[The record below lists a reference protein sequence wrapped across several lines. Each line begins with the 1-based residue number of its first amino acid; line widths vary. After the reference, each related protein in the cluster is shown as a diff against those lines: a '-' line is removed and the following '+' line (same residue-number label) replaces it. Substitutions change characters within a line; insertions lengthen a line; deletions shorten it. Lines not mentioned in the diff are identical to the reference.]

1 MKLSK
6 KAKIELFSL
15 LIILNVILRF
25 QVVPNE
31 IFPDSFLMHIMVNS
45 LNEFGYAKWFLHPL
59 SVIGLYPAS
68 YSSSMQFL
76 LSAISQT
83 TGLEMRWVI
92 FLYCVFIGLLSM
104 FTAYSMAGAIIND
117 DLFKF
122 LVAFAFSTSPGVL
135 AYTTWTIPTR
145 GLFVVLA
152 PLLIYMLLKCRL
164 SIKYAPLTFILTTFL
179 FATHHLFYFLI
190 PSFLIFLIL
199 IIYFKLKSRIEVIS
213 KKGIHKLTPFI
224 PVCGFLCMYSI
235 PFFTGHFIEV
245 GSRYAPV
252 WEGYIRYI
260 GVLIIPAIGGLLYL
274 TFKQIKTL
282 EEWFILSSAIS
293 LITFIYIP
301 TYLKWFLPIFVIP
314 LSCVGLVNIMKLKG
328 RRSLFVV
335 VAFLLLALCFSS
347 YYQFIHFLPSP
358 GMRGM
363 HARYMEDSIY
373 QTGRWMKYHLNGSA
387 VSNDAA
393 LGKRIFAASETSHV
407 LTGFTTCDLVYG
419 FIHLNLSEFRRYPIT
434 SEDFWFDGYEGPD
447 VGEITWDYIHSYY
460 GKFRLFNISYIIEN
474 KECGGNVYWHHGN
487 SPSKPLHFAYDKGS
501 SVYDCGNIGIWSVKS
516 I

>member
-6 KAKIELFSL
+6 KSKIELFSL
-15 LIILNVILRF
+15 LIILSVILRF

-31 IFPDSFLMHIMVNS
+31 IFPDSFLMHIMTNS
-45 LNEFGYAKWFLHPL
+45 LTEYGYAGWWLHPL
-59 SVIGLYPAS
+59 SVFGLYPAS
-68 YSSSMQFL
+68 YTSTMQFL
-76 LSAISQT
+76 LSGISQT

-104 FTAYSMAGAIIND
+104 FTSYLMAGEIFDN
-117 DLFKF
+117 DLFKL
-122 LVAFAFSTSPGVL
+122 LVAFGFSTSPGVL

-199 IIYFKLKSRIEVIS
+199 IICFKLRSKIEVIS

-235 PFFTGHFIEV
+235 PFFTGHFIEE

-328 RRSLFVV
+328 RRSSFVV
-335 VAFLLLALCFSS
+335 VVFLLLALCFSS
-347 YYQFIHFLPSP
+347 YYQFIHFLLSP

-363 HARYMEDSIY
+363 HERYMEDSTY
-373 QTGRWMKYHLNGSA
+373 LTGRWMKYHLNGSA
-387 VSNDAA
+387 ISNDIT
-393 LGKRIFAASETSHV
+393 LGRRIFAASGTSHV

-419 FIHLNLSEFRRYPIT
+419 FIHLNLSEFKRYPIT
-434 SEDFWFDGYEGPD
+434 SEEFWFNGYEGPD
-447 VGEITWDYIHSYY
+447 VGERTWHYIHRY
-460 GKFRLFNISYIIEN
+460 GELRLFNISYILEN
-474 KECGGNVYWHHGN
+474 KKCEGNVYWLHGN
-487 SPSKPLHFAYDKGS
+487 FPSKPLHFAHDNGDCI
-501 SVYDCGNIGIWSVKS
+501 YDCGKIYIWRIG
-516 I
+516 

>member
-15 LIILNVILRF
+15 LITLNVILRF

-59 SVIGLYPAS
+59 SIIGLYPAS

-152 PLLIYMLLKCRL
+152 PLLIYLLLKCRL
-164 SIKYAPLTFILTTFL
+164 STKYIPLTFILVTLL

-199 IIYFKLKSRIEVIS
+199 IVCFKLGNKIEVIS
-213 KKGIHKLTPFI
+213 KKRTHKLTPFI

-235 PFFTGHFIEV
+235 PFFTGHFIEG

-252 WEGYIRYI
+252 WEGHIRYI

-274 TFKQIKTL
+274 IFKQIKTL
-282 EEWFILSSAIS
+282 EEWFMLLSGIS

-335 VAFLLLALCFSS
+335 IAFLLLALCFSS

-363 HARYMEDSIY
+363 HERYMEDSTY
-373 QTGRWMKYHLNGSA
+373 LTGRWMKYHLNGSA
-387 VSNDAA
+387 ISNDAT

-407 LTGFTTCDLVYG
+407 LTGSTISDFIYG
-419 FIHLNLSEFRRYPIT
+419 FINLNLSEFKRYPIT
-434 SEDFWFDGYEGPD
+434 SEEFWFDGYKGPA
-447 VGEITWDYIHSYY
+447 VGEITWDYIH
-460 GKFRLFNISYIIEN
+460 KFGRFQPFKLFYIIEN
-474 KECGGNVYWHHGN
+474 KRCIGNVLWHHGIY
-487 SPSKPLHFAYDKGS
+487 PSKLLHFAYDNRNCI
-501 SVYDCGNIGIWSVKS
+501 YDCERIYIWD
-516 I
+516 IR

>member
-15 LIILNVILRF
+15 LIILNIILRF

-31 IFPDSFLMHIMVNS
+31 IFPDSFIMHIMVNS

-59 SVIGLYPAS
+59 SIIGLYPAS

-76 LSAISQT
+76 LSTISQT

-104 FTAYSMAGAIIND
+104 FTAYSMAGVIIND

-122 LVAFAFSTSPGVL
+122 LVAFAFSTSPGLL

-152 PLLIYMLLKCRL
+152 PLLIYLLLKCRL
-164 SIKYAPLTFILTTFL
+164 SIKYIPLTFILATFL

-190 PSFLIFLIL
+190 PSFLIFLVLVIC
-199 IIYFKLKSRIEVIS
+199 FKLRSKIEVIS
-213 KKGIHKLTPFI
+213 KKRTHKLTPFI

-235 PFFTGHFIEV
+235 PFFTGHFIE
-245 GSRYAPV
+245 GSSRYAPV
-252 WEGYIRYI
+252 WEGHIRYI

-274 TFKQIKTL
+274 IFKQIKTL
-282 EEWFILSSAIS
+282 EEWFILLSAIS

-335 VAFLLLALCFSS
+335 VVFLLLALCFSS

-363 HARYMEDSIY
+363 HERYMEDSTY
-373 QTGRWMKYHLNGSA
+373 LTGRWMKYHLNGSA
-387 VSNDAA
+387 ISNDLT
-393 LGKRIFAASETSHV
+393 LGRRIFAASETSYV
-407 LTGFTTCDLVYG
+407 LTGFTTCDLIYN

-434 SEDFWFDGYEGPD
+434 SEEFWFDGYEGPD
-447 VGEITWDYIHSYY
+447 VGERTWHYIHRY
-460 GKFRLFNISYIIEN
+460 GKVRLFNISYILEN

-487 SPSKPLHFAYDKGS
+487 FPSEPLHLAYDSGS
-501 SVYDCGNIGIWSVKS
+501 SVYDCGNINIWRVNV
-516 I
+516 

>member
-1 MKLSK
+1 MELSK

-152 PLLIYMLLKCRL
+152 PLLIYLLLKCRF
-164 SIKYAPLTFILTTFL
+164 SIKYIPLTFILATLL
-179 FATHHLFYFLI
+179 FITHHLFYFFI

-199 IIYFKLKSRIEVIS
+199 ILYFKLRSKIEVIS
-213 KKGIHKLTPFI
+213 KKRTLKLTPFI
-224 PVCGFLCMYSI
+224 PVCGFLCTYSI
-235 PFFTGHFIEV
+235 PLFTGHFIEE

-252 WEGYIRYI
+252 WESYIRYI
-260 GVLIIPAIGGLLYL
+260 GVLMIPTIGGLLYL
-274 TFKQIKTL
+274 IFKQIKTL
-282 EEWFILSSAIS
+282 EEWFILLSAIS

-314 LSCVGLVNIMKLKG
+314 LSCVGLVNIMKLKR

-335 VAFLLLALCFSS
+335 IAFLLLALCFSS

-363 HARYMEDSIY
+363 HKRYMEDSTY
-373 QTGRWMKYHLNGSA
+373 LTGRWMKYHLNGSA
-387 VSNDAA
+387 ISNDAT
-393 LGKRIFAASETSHV
+393 LGKRIFAASETPHV
-407 LTGFTTCDLVYG
+407 LTGSTICDFIYG
-419 FIHLNLSEFRRYPIT
+419 FIDLNLSKFKRYPIT
-434 SEDFWFDGYEGPD
+434 SEDFWFDGYKGPD
-447 VGEITWDYIHSYY
+447 VGEITWDYVHKSGRFQPFKLSYV
-460 GKFRLFNISYIIEN
+460 IEN
-474 KECGGNVYWHHGN
+474 KRCIGNVHWHHGIY
-487 SPSKPLHFAYDKGS
+487 PSKPLHFAYDNGDCI
-501 SVYDCGNIGIWSVKS
+501 YDCGRIYIWR
-516 I
+516 IR